1 MKSVEPRG
9 RRVRCVG
16 LVIRHRST
24 AAIALARKLER
35 LLVRRGITVVHDLES
50 SRARGV
56 AGGAPRAQ
64 IARLVDLVVTLGG
77 DGTLLSVAR
86 HPAPGV
92 SVLGI
97 DIGTL
102 GFLTTCRPDEA
113 GPVLEAALSG
123 TAHVERRRLLSVRVT
138 DGARATRVARHYR
151 VVNDAVLSKS
161 ALARIATIRVDVDG
175 RLVSRYRGDG
185 LIVSTPTGSTAY
197 NLSAGGPILE
207 PTLPALVLTPI
218 CPHTLTLRPLVLPDS
233 VRLDLSV
240 ENDPTDVFLT
250 LDGQEGFPVSST
262 TRISIARSSE
272 TVSLVRASRASFFEV
287 LAGKLSFGGERE
299 SAAR

>member
-1 MKSVEPRG
+1 MKPAEKGG
-9 RRVRCVG
+9 RRVKRVG
-16 LVIRHRST
+16 LVTRHRSA

-35 LLVRRGITVVHDLES
+35 QLVGRGIKVVHDLES
-50 SRARGV
+50 SRALGV
-56 AGGAPRAQ
+56 SGGAPRER
-64 IARLVDLVVTLGG
+64 IARLVDLVIALGG

-92 SVLGI
+92 PVLGI

-113 GPVLEAALSG
+113 GPVLEAALAG
-123 TAHVERRRLLSVRVT
+123 TAHLEKRRLLSVRVT
-138 DGARATRVARHYR
+138 DGAEAQRRYR
-151 VVNDAVLSKS
+151 VVNDAVLSKT
-161 ALARIATIRVDVDG
+161 ALSRIATIRVDVDG

-207 PTLPALVLTPI
+207 PTLPAIVLTPV
-218 CPHTLTLRPLVLPDS
+218 CPHTLTLRPLVLPDT
-233 VRLDLSV
+233 VRLHLSV
-240 ENDPTDVFLT
+240 ENDPADVFLT
-250 LDGQEGFPVSST
+250 MDGQEGFPVSAT
-262 TRISIARSSE
+262 TRIEIARSSV
-272 TVSLVRASRASFFEV
+272 TVSLVRASEASFFEV
-287 LAGKLSFGGERE
+287 LARKLSFGGERE

>member
-1 MKSVEPRG
+1 MKAAEGRG
-9 RRVRCVG
+9 RRVRRVG
-16 LVIRHRST
+16 LVTRHSST

-35 LLVRRGITVVHDLES
+35 MLLRRGIAVVHDLES

-56 AGGAPRAQ
+56 PGGAPRAQ

-102 GFLTTCRPDEA
+102 GFLTTCRPSEA
-113 GPVLEAALSG
+113 GPVLEAALAG
-123 TAHVERRRLLSVRVT
+123 KAHVEKRRLLSVRVT
-138 DGARATRVARHYR
+138 DGGRAPRVARHYR
-151 VVNDAVLSKS
+151 VVNDAVLAKS
-161 ALARIATIRVDVDG
+161 ALARIATIRVEVDG

-207 PTLPALVLTPI
+207 PTLQAIVLSPV

-262 TRISIARSSE
+262 TRISIARSGE
-272 TVSLVRASRASFFEV
+272 TVSLVRASEASFFEV